1 MPPSSPIKYVL
12 EPFSPYISYVFIA
25 LVVTL
30 VTSIIGFQL
39 WTSSN
44 TMPSAFI
51 QEGFAAPVTVGGL
64 PDCMNSSND
73 SALIYS
79 TFSQKASTTEEG
91 ADDLSELRA
100 LLGKMACLKRDL
112 LSPGHLVSATKSATF
127 YTMHDIE
134 PVAETA
140 ARCFSKS
147 IPVRDIE
154 IIVDKWNTRGKMLL
168 DRLCTS
174 YSLTSTV
181 QEKTKSLFKSVIAD
195 ITDMLKTVCLKG
207 EGSIAGM
214 PTPRMVEGKESD
226 SNITLGKYK
235 GYY

>member
-1 MPPSSPIKYVL
+1 MAPSSPVKYVV
-12 EPFSPYISYVFIA
+12 EQFSPYISYVFIA
-25 LVVTL
+25 VLVTL
-30 VTSIIGFQL
+30 VASLIGFQL

-44 TMPSAFI
+44 TMPSAFVR
-51 QEGFAAPVTVGGL
+51 EGFAGPVKVGGL
-64 PDCMNSSND
+64 PDCMNSSDD

-79 TFSQKASTTEEG
+79 TFLEKASTTEEG
-91 ADDLSELRA
+91 ADDLSELYA
-100 LLGKMACLKRDL
+100 LLGKVACLKRDL

-174 YSLTSTV
+174 YSLTGTV
-181 QEKTKSLFKSVIAD
+181 QEKTKSLYKSVMAD
-195 ITDMLKTVCLKG
+195 ITEVLKTVCLKG
-207 EGSIAGM
+207 EGTIAGM
-214 PTPRMVEGKESD
+214 PVPRMVEGKEAD
-226 SNITLGKYK
+226 NNIFLGQYK

>member
-1 MPPSSPIKYVL
+1 
-12 EPFSPYISYVFIA
+12 
-25 LVVTL
+25 
-30 VTSIIGFQL
+30 
-39 WTSSN
+39 
-44 TMPSAFI
+44 MPSAFV
-51 QEGFAAPVTVGGL
+51 QEGFAAPVSVGGL
-64 PDCMNSSND
+64 PDCMNSSDD

-79 TFSQKASTTEEG
+79 TFLQKSSTTEEG
-91 ADDLSELRA
+91 ADDLSELYA
-100 LLGKMACLKRDL
+100 LLGKMACLK
-112 LSPGHLVSATKSATF
+112 PGHLVSATKSATF

-174 YSLTSTV
+174 YSITSTV

-195 ITDMLKTVCLKG
+195 IMDMLKTVCLKG

>member
-1 MPPSSPIKYVL
+1 MPPSSPTKYVV
-12 EPFSPYISYVFIA
+12 EQISPYISYVLIA

-30 VTSIIGFQL
+30 MASLIGFQL

-44 TMPSAFI
+44 TMPSAFVR
-51 QEGFAAPVTVGGL
+51 EGFAAPVKVGGL
-64 PDCMNSSND
+64 PDCMNSSDD

-79 TFSQKASTTEEG
+79 TFLEKASTTEEG
-91 ADDLSELRA
+91 ADDLSELYA
-100 LLGKMACLKRDL
+100 LLGKVACLKRDL

-174 YSLTSTV
+174 YSLTGTV
-181 QEKTKSLFKSVIAD
+181 QEKTKSLYKSVMAD
-195 ITDMLKTVCLKG
+195 ITDVLKTVCLKG
-207 EGSIAGM
+207 EGTIAGM

-226 SNITLGKYK
+226 NNIFLGQYK